1 MVKMV
6 SLTVDM
12 TFEITQRLQIA
23 RAGKHNSQLAML
35 TVHNIPSN
43 IWESMGEAESD
54 SLSVG
59 LDWEFSQHGI
69 TCPCSEHAPHVAW
82 HSMMLGCLTICLSS
96 KLCASPA

>member
-1 MVKMV
+1 
-6 SLTVDM
+6 M

-59 LDWEFSQHGI
+59 LDW
-69 TCPCSEHAPHVAW
+69 
-82 HSMMLGCLTICLSS
+82 
-96 KLCASPA
+96 